1 LPLIVLFGDHEMKI
15 KTTVHIYHSKY
26 EWDDEA
32 EYHVH
37 SCKFDDTNYQ
47 VHICEQ
53 EIEIEVPDNFD
64 PRTQQIEALEKQKQ
78 KVMADYQKT
87 VTEINNR
94 INNLK
99 AITA

>member
-1 LPLIVLFGDHEMKI
+1 MKI
-15 KTTVHIYHSKY
+15 KTTVHIHHSKY
-26 EWDDEA
+26 EWEDEGQ
-32 EYHVH
+32 YLVY
-37 SCKFDDTNYQ
+37 SYKLDDTASIAY
-47 VHICEQ
+47 ICKQ

-64 PRTQQIEALEKQKQ
+64 PRAQQIAALEKEKQ

>member
-1 LPLIVLFGDHEMKI
+1 MKI
-15 KTTVHIYHSKY
+15 KITAHIHYNKDV
-26 EWDDEA
+26 WDEKGRF
-32 EYHVH
+32 EVFTF
-37 SCKFDDTNYQ
+37 KFDDCDYRTY
-47 VHICEQ
+47 VGEQ
-53 EIEIEVPDNFD
+53 EIEIEVPDNYD
-64 PRTQQIEALEKQKQ
+64 PRVQQIEALEKEKQ

>member
-1 LPLIVLFGDHEMKI
+1 MKI
-15 KTTVHIYHSKY
+15 KTKAHIYYSKY
-26 EWDDEA
+26 SWEEKGA
-32 EYHVH
+32 FLLFYA
-37 SCKFDDTNYQ
+37 KIDDTETQ
-47 VHICEQ
+47 LHICEQ
-53 EIEIEVPDNFD
+53 EIEIEVPDSFD
-64 PRTQQIEALEKQKQ
+64 PRAQQIEALEKQKQ

>member
-1 LPLIVLFGDHEMKI
+1 MKI
-15 KTTVHIYHSKY
+15 KTTAHIFYCKY
-26 EWDDEA
+26 SFEEKGQYLVFYAKVKDDEDRT
-32 EYHVH
+32 YVG
-37 SCKFDDTNYQ
+37 
-47 VHICEQ
+47 EQ
-53 EIEIEVPDNFD
+53 EIEIEVPDNYD
-64 PRTQQIEALEKQKQ
+64 PRAQQIAALEKEKQ

>member
-1 LPLIVLFGDHEMKI
+1 MKI
-15 KTTVHIYHSKY
+15 KITAHIYYNKDV
-26 EWDDEA
+26 WDEKGRF
-32 EYHVH
+32 EVFTF
-37 SCKFDDTNYQ
+37 KFDDCDYRTY
-47 VHICEQ
+47 VCEQ
-53 EIEIEVPDNFD
+53 EIEIEVPDNYD
-64 PRTQQIEALEKQKQ
+64 PRAQQIEALEKEKQ

>member
-1 LPLIVLFGDHEMKI
+1 MKV
-15 KTTVHIYHSKY
+15 KTTAHIYYTKY
-26 EWDDEA
+26 SWQEEG
-32 EYHVH
+32 EFLVFYG
-37 SCKFDDTNYQ
+37 KIDDTETQ
-47 VHICEQ
+47 IHICEQ
-53 EIEIEVPDNFD
+53 EIEIEVPDDFD
-64 PRTQQIEALEKQKQ
+64 PRAQQIAALEKEKQ

>member
-1 LPLIVLFGDHEMKI
+1 MKI
-15 KTTVHIYHSKY
+15 KTTVHIHYSKCSW
-26 EWDDEA
+26 EEA
-32 EYHVH
+32 REYLVFSH
-37 SCKFDDTNYQ
+37 KMNDTDYRS
-47 VHICEQ
+47 HICEQ

-64 PRTQQIEALEKQKQ
+64 PRAQQIAALEKQKQ

>member
-1 LPLIVLFGDHEMKI
+1 MKI
-15 KTTVHIYHSKY
+15 KTTAHIFYCKY
-26 EWDDEA
+26 SFEEKGQYLVFYAKVKDDEDRT
-32 EYHVH
+32 YVG
-37 SCKFDDTNYQ
+37 
-47 VHICEQ
+47 EQ
-53 EIEIEVPDNFD
+53 EIEIEVPDNYD
-64 PRTQQIEALEKQKQ
+64 PRAQQIEALEKQKQ